1 MQIILLEDK
10 SNNKNINR
18 SISSNYKCMQPKL
31 TQTETY
37 PKIKM
42 RKHNSNSRGLLNN
55 SLMLRS
61 NN

>member
-1 MQIILLEDK
+1 MRITHLEDK

-18 SISSNYKCMQPKL
+18 NISSNYKCMQPKP

-55 SLMLRS
+55 NLMQRS